1 LAAYAI
7 YVIVFLGGFQR
18 LVIWPACLL
27 LPRRRTSI
35 VGAWLRLNA
44 RATLALARWL
54 ADVRVTVDGEIP
66 AASCIVVMNHQSLLD
81 IPLGINLID
90 GPYPLIPTRDRYERG
105 IPGISPLVRLAGF
118 PCVSQ
123 RRMASRGELRAL
135 EGAADLVRRGD
146 NSFLI
151 FPEGHRTRDGSIGRF
166 MRNGLRIALMGA
178 PVPVHCV
185 VVDGATGSRTI
196 FDTLTGLAGMR
207 VSLRVLGPFT
217 LADSSSIDDFID
229 LLRDRMIAAL
239 AQLRSNSDEP
249 SPGTAYQVPDR

>member
-1 LAAYAI
+1 MYAS
-7 YVIVFLGGFQR
+7 YVIVCLGGVQR

-35 VGAWLRLNA
+35 VGAWLRLQA
-44 RATLALARWL
+44 RATLVLARWL
-54 ADVRVTVDGEIP
+54 ADVRVTVDGDIP

-81 IPLGINLID
+81 IPLGVNLIR
-90 GPYPLIPTRDRYERG
+90 GPYPLIPTRDRYARG
-105 IPGISPLVRLAGF
+105 IPGISPLVRLARF
-118 PCVSQ
+118 PRVSQ
-123 RRMASRGELRAL
+123 RRTASRGEFRAL
-135 EGAADLVRRGD
+135 EHAADLVRRGD

-166 MRNGLRIALMGA
+166 MRNGLRIAFTGA
-178 PVPVHCV
+178 SVPVHCI

-207 VSLRVLGPFT
+207 ISLRVLGPFT
-217 LADSSSIDDFID
+217 LAESSSIDDFID
-229 LLRDRMIAAL
+229 MLRERMTTAL

-249 SPGTAYQVPDR
+249 PQGTAHQVAGR